1 MSGEPTTNP
10 IPFTQARTTMEPK
23 TEHGLKIFEQLLGSE
38 RAAGMRA
45 LATTPAFGSDISTL
59 ALNYAFA
66 DVWARDGLERKQR
79 SLITLAV
86 LIATRQTSEIRN
98 HVRIAIRNGLTA
110 RELEEMLVQCVPYLG
125 FPAVAS
131 GMTPVIETLR
141 ELGIETQAKTSEERG
156 LL

>member
-1 MSGEPTTNP
+1 
-10 IPFTQARTTMEPK
+10 MEPK
-23 TEHGLKIFEQLLGSE
+23 TEHGLKVFEELMGSE

-45 LATTPAFGSDISTL
+45 LASTPSFGSDISAL
-59 ALNYAFA
+59 ALKYAFA
-66 DVWARDGLERKQR
+66 DVWGRDGLERKQR

-98 HVRIAIRNGLTA
+98 HVRIGVRNGLTA
-110 RELEEMLVQCVPYLG
+110 RELEELLVQCIPYVG

>member
-1 MSGEPTTNP
+1 
-10 IPFTQARTTMEPK
+10 MEPEDR
-23 TEHGLKIFEQLLGSE
+23 TRLESIR
-38 RAAGMRA
+38 RAAWDRSVPQA
-45 LATTPAFGSDISTL
+45 CARWHPRRAFGSDISAL
-59 ALNYAFA
+59 ALKYAFA
-66 DVWARDGLERKQR
+66 DVWGRDGLERKQR

-98 HVRIAIRNGLTA
+98 HVRIGVRNGLTA
-110 RELEEMLVQCVPYLG
+110 RELEEMLVQCIPYVG